1 MIGGYDQT
9 LAALQAEQAALQ
21 QRMQQLDQMRYNR
34 PQYAQQYSPQPQPP
48 AQNVSW
54 IQVAGIDGAKNQI
67 VQPGNTAWMMDNNA
81 PYFYVKSVDGM
92 GSATLKAF
100 RFEEASPETLDVPK
114 TQTQP
119 QDYVTRS
126 EFDALVNELR
136 GQKEVKAE

>member
-34 PQYAQQYSPQPQPP
+34 PQYAQQYSHQPQVPV
-48 AQNVSW
+48 QNVSW
-54 IQVAGIDGAKNQI
+54 IQVAGIEGAKNQI

-100 RFEEASPETLDVPK
+100 RFEEASPDTLDTPK
-114 TQTQP
+114 TQTQQ
-119 QDYVTRS
+119 QDYVTRA
-126 EFDALVNELR
+126 EFDALVSELR
-136 GQKEVKAE
+136 GQKEAKAE